1 MNLFPTCSYSRYFRY
16 FYMCRTMQI
25 ELRGHANFYHI
36 VLWHQFIYLKFHQ
49 LGCTEIYTGLV
60 CKLVLSLPMFEI
72 YQDVDLQ
79 TTYFMFIMNVWVS
92 YLIMTYFFFLETS
105 FDSELLV
112 IITRIHVFFYK
123 IKILNVLIDKMRSND
138 MYFIQAFAF
147 HVMIL
152 LIPLLLPIKVIV
164 IPSESSTFLS
174 CGEDGT
180 VRWFDL
186 RAKTSCVK
194 EDCKEVH
201 L

>member
-1 MNLFPTCSYSRYFRY
+1 MLFLSHC
-16 FYMCRTMQI
+16 
-25 ELRGHANFYHI
+25 I
-36 VLWHQFIYLKFHQ
+36 VTSIYLPQ
-49 LGCTEIYTGLV
+49 VLSGCTEIYTGLV
-60 CKLVLSLPMFEI
+60 CKPVISLYMFEM
-72 YQDVDLQ
+72 YQNVNLQ

-92 YLIMTYFFFLETS
+92 YLIMTYFFFGDIFWFRTIS
-105 FDSELLV
+105 YHYKNTCFFCF
-112 IITRIHVFFYK
+112 VFLYK
-123 IKILNVLIDKMRSND
+123 IEILNVLIDKMRSND